1 MLVGNMVKWL
11 WHLDTGWE
19 RTQMQGLI
27 VNTRLVKT
35 DFEKVCLFNVL
46 LTDGTLC
53 EVREDVPGLEVIN
66 DGRGDA

>member
-1 MLVGNMVKWL
+1 
-11 WHLDTGWE
+11 
-19 RTQMQGLI
+19 MQGLI